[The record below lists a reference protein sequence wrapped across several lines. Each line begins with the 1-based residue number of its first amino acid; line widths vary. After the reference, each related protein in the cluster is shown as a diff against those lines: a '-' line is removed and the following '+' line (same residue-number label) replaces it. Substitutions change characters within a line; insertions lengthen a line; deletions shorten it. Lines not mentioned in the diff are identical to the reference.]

1 MSRTKYKEYAD
12 VWEALDRSPAERRNL
27 RDRSGLM
34 DVIEGII
41 KEQQLT
47 QAQAAKLFGVSQPR
61 VSDLMRG
68 RIDKFSIDA
77 LVEWIARAGYR
88 VRFSLE
94 KAA

>member
-1 MSRTKYKEYAD
+1 MKRPMFKEYAD
-12 VWEALDRSPAERRNL
+12 VWEALDRTPAERQNL
-27 RDRSGLM
+27 RVRSRLM
-34 DVIEGII
+34 DVIEDII
-41 KEQQLT
+41 KERQLT

-77 LVEWIARAGYR
+77 LVEWLSRAGYK
-88 VRFSLE
+88 VRISLE

>member
-12 VWEALDRSPAERRNL
+12 VWEALDRSRAERQNL
-27 RDRSGLM
+27 RVRSGLM

>member
-1 MSRTKYKEYAD
+1 MKRPKFKEYPD
-12 VWEALDRSPAERRNL
+12 VWEALDRSPAERQNL
-27 RDRSGLM
+27 RIRSGLM
-34 DVIEGII
+34 DVIDDII
-41 KEQQLT
+41 KDRQLT

-77 LVEWIARAGYR
+77 LVEWLARAGYR

>member
-1 MSRTKYKEYAD
+1 MARPKYKEYAD
-12 VWEALDRSPAERRNL
+12 VWEALDISPAERQNL
-27 RDRSGLM
+27 RVRSRLM
-34 DVIEGII
+34 DVIEDII
-41 KEQQLT
+41 KERQLT

-77 LVEWIARAGYR
+77 LVEWLSRAGYK
-88 VRFSLE
+88 VRISLE